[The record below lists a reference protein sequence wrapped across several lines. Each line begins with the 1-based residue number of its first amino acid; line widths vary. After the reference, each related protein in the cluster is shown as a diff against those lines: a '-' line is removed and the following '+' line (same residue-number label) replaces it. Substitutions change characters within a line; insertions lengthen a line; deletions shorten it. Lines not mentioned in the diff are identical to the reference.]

1 MGRDTRWRDG
11 SRDRCV
17 SDIDGSREI
26 IDGNWMA
33 SFFLR
38 VLKEEGSLLL
48 RVISMYLDEYL

>member
-1 MGRDTRWRDG
+1 MRWRDG